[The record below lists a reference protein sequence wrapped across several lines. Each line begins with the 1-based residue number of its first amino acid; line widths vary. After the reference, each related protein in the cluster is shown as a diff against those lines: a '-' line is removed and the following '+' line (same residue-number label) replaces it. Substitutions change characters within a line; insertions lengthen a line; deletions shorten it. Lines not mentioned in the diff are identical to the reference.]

1 MELCLKK
8 TEATHVKNEKLS
20 KSLVFAEPRIYL
32 RFEKNRKMNYFIRKT
47 QNYDEQKISLS
58 SSSNE

>member
-1 MELCLKK
+1 MLRL
-8 TEATHVKNEKLS
+8 KNEKLN

-47 QNYDEQKISLS
+47 QNYDEQKIRLS